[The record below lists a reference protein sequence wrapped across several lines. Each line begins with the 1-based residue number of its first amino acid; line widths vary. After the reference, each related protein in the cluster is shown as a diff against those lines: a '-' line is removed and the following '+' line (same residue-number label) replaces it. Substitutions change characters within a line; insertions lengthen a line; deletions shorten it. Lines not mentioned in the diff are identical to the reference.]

1 MMYKIA
7 KDRLPELYAAVAA
20 VKDIYV
26 PVENANQ
33 CLFEKWTPTS
43 NVNID
48 CLKTVKSAKEVF
60 FPQSEN
66 LISFKVTG
74 KNIDIIEDRDPAAPF
89 VIFGVRAC
97 DAKSFEILDNVF
109 LSEPVD
115 SFYKSRR
122 ENGVIVT
129 MACNEPEETCF
140 CGAFGINAANPQ
152 GGDVTTWLAGDTL
165 YWKAE
170 TAKGEELTKSIANL
184 LESAGDS
191 DEKKV
196 EETQASIKAILD
208 KLPLK
213 DLDLSYFS
221 GENLTT
227 KLNDVFYAEQ
237 WDELYKACLAC
248 GTCTFVCPTCQC
260 YDIRDFDTGHGVKR
274 FRCWDSCMFSDFTKC
289 AHGNPRTSQK
299 ERFRQRFMHKLV
311 YYPANN
317 GGLYSCVGCGRCLA
331 KCPVSLNIVKVRKA
345 FGGES
350 K

>member
-20 VKDIYV
+20 VKDIYA

-140 CGAFGINAANPQ
+140 CGAFGINVANPQ

-331 KCPVSLNIVKVRKA
+331 KCPVSLNIVKVIKA

>member
-227 KLNDVFYAEQ
+227 KLNDVFYVEQ

-260 YDIRDFDTGHGVKR
+260 SRTLLKR
-274 FRCWDSCMFSDFTKC
+274 IFSPSYK
-289 AHGNPRTSQK
+289 RS
-299 ERFRQRFMHKLV
+299 
-311 YYPANN
+311 
-317 GGLYSCVGCGRCLA
+317 
-331 KCPVSLNIVKVRKA
+331 NID
-345 FGGES
+345 
-350 K
+350 